1 MKSLFA
7 RLLADDAKV
16 DSRFLGLGIRGFI
29 FLLTLVF
36 TFGLWVIIPGLL
48 LLILAI
54 QVLGIAYFQFS
65 YAKRIYGLNR
75 KFAYQLPEANV
86 EATER
91 RTTAAFILT
100 ALLMVSMYTLPAV
113 EISRLQLGNGNFL
126 LVALSLIPFFVVKR
140 IVVWLES
147 VRDAYVAQV
156 LRAVNEYGPKFILHF
171 DAPPASSYQVKMWLP
186 YLERVEEN
194 FIIMMR
200 QKTADFNDIKRATKR
215 PILLI
220 PGLALL
226 DTTMESLK
234 GIKAC
239 VYVNNGQK
247 NSQLVRFGTLTHIQ
261 LLHGESDKSASF
273 SKVTRM
279 FDRIFVAGQAGIDRY
294 AQNGVVIAPEQFEIV
309 GRPQLEGVKTATV
322 HIKDVTR
329 PTVLYAPTWEGMYT
343 DSNYSSLPVGAEIV
357 EELVKRNVR
366 IIFRPHPYSYKS
378 DIETS
383 HIKKVQSVLERANAN
398 LASGVEPH
406 LYGDLAETKRSL
418 FECFNESD
426 ALVSDVSSVTADYLM
441 SQKPMVIYNYL
452 GDDESFLKNFP
463 IASFAYVARKDLG
476 NFQDTL
482 EDLLTT
488 DSMAS
493 VRAKGKVHVLGDFPA
508 EDATRRFVAAIKKCL

>member
-1 MKSLFA
+1 LKSLLA
-7 RLLADDAKV
+7 RLFSDDAKV
-16 DSRFLGLGIRGFI
+16 DGRFLGLGIRGFA
-29 FLLTLVF
+29 FLLTLTL
-36 TFGLWVIIPGLL
+36 TFGLWILIPALL
-48 LLILAI
+48 LLVLAI
-54 QVLGIAYFQFS
+54 QVIGIAYFQFN

-75 KFAYQLPEANV
+75 KFAYQLPEAKV
-86 EATER
+86 AATEKK
-91 RTTAAFILT
+91 TTAAFVFT
-100 ALLMVSMYTLPAV
+100 SLLMVSMFAIPVV
-113 EISRLQLGNGNFL
+113 EISRLELGTWNIV
-126 LVALSLIPFFVVKR
+126 LVLFALIPFFAVKR

-147 VRDAYVAQV
+147 VRDSYVAEV
-156 LRAVNEYGPKFILHF
+156 LNAVNAHGPKFILHF
-171 DAPPASSYQVKMWLP
+171 DAPPASAYQVKMWLP
-186 YLERVEEN
+186 YLERVGEN
-194 FIIMMR
+194 FILVMR
-200 QKTADFNDIKRATKR
+200 QKNADFNEIKKATNR

-309 GRPQLEGVKTATV
+309 GRPQLEGVKSASV
-322 HIKDVTR
+322 SIKEVSR

-366 IIFRPHPYSYKS
+366 VIFRPHPYSYKS
-378 DIETS
+378 DLETT
-383 HIKKVQSVLERANAN
+383 HMNKVKSILERANAN
-398 LASGVEPH
+398 LPSGVEPH
-406 LYGDLAETKRSL
+406 LYGELVETKRSL

-426 ALVSDVSSVTADYLM
+426 VLISDVSSVTADYLM

-463 IASFAYVARKDLG
+463 VASFAYVVNKDLG
-476 NFQDTL
+476 NFQETL
-482 EDLLTT
+482 DNMFMT

-493 VRAKGKVHVLGDFPA
+493 ARARGKVHVLGDFPA
-508 EDATRRFVAAIKKCL
+508 EEAANRFVAAIKKCL